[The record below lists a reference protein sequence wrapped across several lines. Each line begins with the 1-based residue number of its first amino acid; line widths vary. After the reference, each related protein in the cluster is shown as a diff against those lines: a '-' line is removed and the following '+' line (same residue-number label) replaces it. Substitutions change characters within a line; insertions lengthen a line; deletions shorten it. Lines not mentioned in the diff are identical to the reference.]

1 MQLCG
6 LCGDTPSW
14 CATSITRSP
23 DCTASTAQYR
33 SSTLDMTISANSGS
47 LCRVTLTRGFWF
59 ADLESG
65 DGFGG
70 RAAGLGQQLVAV
82 VDAEG
87 MVSGLDGQG
96 SSSVD
101 DSVVNALPCN
111 GYGAAAADPTFDLD
125 GFGCWLGWW
134 SGGSGV
140 ADAC

>member
-1 MQLCG
+1 M
-6 LCGDTPSW
+6 
-14 CATSITRSP
+14 
-23 DCTASTAQYR
+23 
-33 SSTLDMTISANSGS
+33 
-47 LCRVTLTRGFWF
+47 TLTRGFWF

-87 MVSGLDGQG
+87 MVGGLDGQG

-101 DSVVNALPCN
+101 DSDVNALPCN

-134 SGGSGV
+134 SGRSTRRCDWNMG
-140 ADAC
+140 

>member
-1 MQLCG
+1 V
-6 LCGDTPSW
+6 P
-14 CATSITRSP
+14 
-23 DCTASTAQYR
+23 
-33 SSTLDMTISANSGS
+33 NSGS

-87 MVSGLDGQG
+87 MVGGLDGQG

-101 DSVVNALPCN
+101 DSDVNALPCN

-125 GFGCWLGWW
+125 GWAAPRFPD
-134 SGGSGV
+134 S
-140 ADAC
+140 